1 MSRRKSANLTEVELR
16 YMDILWAKGE
26 GTVQEVADIL
36 SKNEPV
42 AYTTA
47 LTILRILERKGYI
60 KHKKVSHAFIYSPI
74 VDRDDVCRNAI
85 QDVIRKFFDN
95 SPELLVLN
103 VLDDEQIN
111 SDELLRLREMIEKNM
126 GSGK

>member
-1 MSRRKSANLTEVELR
+1 MPRKKSANLTEVELK
-16 YMDILWAKGE
+16 YMDILWTKGE

-47 LTILRILERKGYI
+47 LTILGILERKGYL
-60 KHKKVSHAFIYSPI
+60 KHRKVSYAFIYYP
-74 VDRDDVCRNAI
+74 VVEREDVRRNAI
-85 QDVIRKFFDN
+85 QDIIKKFFDN

-111 SDELLRLREMIEKNM
+111 SDELLRLREMIEKNT
-126 GSGK
+126 GSEK